1 MDVTLFRSKTK
12 IFFETMVL
20 IHLKLFR
27 CEIYDFQLRL
37 LSIDETLPRY
47 EIVVSYRSQNYLDE
61 KQKKQVQRQNNE
73 LLSIIFTFSK
83 RSK

>member
-1 MDVTLFRSKTK
+1 
-12 IFFETMVL
+12 MVL

-61 KQKKQVQRQNNE
+61 KQKKQVQRQNDE